1 MSDNSEHP
9 PDDNEAETK
18 AVEDVPNDSSKSE
31 MKLMNRTDMAMLEDE
46 EMPTYISVSSTSRRD
61 DSDVVNA
68 RQQENMSQEVEE
80 DRSPS
85 PYPSD
90 DQAASSVY
98 VLSSEEDMDQHPYN
112 DEDDEDEYDT
122 DGKVTR
128 GITEINLSIRY
139 VISNKSLVY
148 L

>member
-18 AVEDVPNDSSKSE
+18 AVEDLPNDSSKSE
-31 MKLMNRTDMAMLEDE
+31 VKLMDRTDTAMLEDE

-68 RQQENMSQEVEE
+68 KQKENISQENTPQENMSQEMEE

-90 DQAASSVY
+90 DQAGSVCI
-98 VLSSEEDMDQHPYN
+98 VSSEGASEDMDQHN
-112 DEDDEDEYDT
+112 DDDYEDEYET
-122 DGKVTR
+122 DGKV
-128 GITEINLSIRY
+128 IRRM
-139 VISNKSLVY
+139 IIKSA
-148 L
+148 

>member
-18 AVEDVPNDSSKSE
+18 AVEDLPNDSCKSE
-31 MKLMNRTDMAMLEDE
+31 VKLMNRTDMTMLEDE

-61 DSDVVNA
+61 DLDDVNA
-68 RQQENMSQEVEE
+68 KQQENMSQENISQEMEE
-80 DRSPS
+80 DCSPS

-122 DGKVTR
+122 DGKVICRMT
-128 GITEINLSIRY
+128 GINLSMHY
-139 VISNKSLVY
+139 VFSNK
-148 L
+148 

>member
-18 AVEDVPNDSSKSE
+18 AIEDLPNDSSKSE
-31 MKLMNRTDMAMLEDE
+31 VKLMNRTDAAMLEDE

-68 RQQENMSQEVEE
+68 KQQENMPQESMSQENMSQEMEE
-80 DRSPS
+80 DCSES
-85 PYPSD
+85 PYHSD
-90 DQAASSVY
+90 NQAPSSVY

-112 DEDDEDEYDT
+112 DEDDEDEYDGDT
-122 DGKVTR
+122 DGKVIHR
-128 GITEINLSIRY
+128 I
-139 VISNKSLVY
+139 KST
-148 L
+148 